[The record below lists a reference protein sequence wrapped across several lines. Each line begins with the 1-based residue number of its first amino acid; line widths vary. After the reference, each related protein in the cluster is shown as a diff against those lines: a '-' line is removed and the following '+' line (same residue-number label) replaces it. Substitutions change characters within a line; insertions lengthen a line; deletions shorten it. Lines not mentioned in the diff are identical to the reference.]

1 MNRYD
6 GLFGLCFTGSI
17 LSYVWGIEQLG
28 WFLLLVASGLFFAA
42 LITTINE

>member
-6 GLFGLCFTGSI
+6 GLFVLCLMGSI

-28 WFLLLVASGLFFAA
+28 WFFLLVASALFFAA